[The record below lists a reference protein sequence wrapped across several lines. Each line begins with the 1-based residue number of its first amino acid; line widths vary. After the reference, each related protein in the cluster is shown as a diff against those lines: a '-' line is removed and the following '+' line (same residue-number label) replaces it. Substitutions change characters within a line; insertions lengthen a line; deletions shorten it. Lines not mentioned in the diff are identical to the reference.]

1 MRASS
6 QRARRRGRRLFSL
19 FLWTL
24 AGLFLLPLLYVANA
38 SLLGDWELN
47 LHLQEIRPLH
57 RRVFS
62 APALPAL

>member
-47 LHLQEIRPLH
+47 LHLQEIGRYTDGYFLPL
-57 RRVFS
+57 RF
-62 APALPAL
+62 PP